1 MATETAAPQVVAG
14 KIAAGYVTKGAAL
27 GPGAVVLEG
36 TAYPEARI
44 TLPLEMMNRHGLVA
58 GATGT
63 GKTRTLQ
70 LIAEQLSAAGVAV
83 VLADIKGDLSGLA
96 VPGTSNDKIT
106 ERAAQTGITWMPT
119 AFPTEF
125 LALGGLGT
133 GLPVR
138 ATMSSFGPTLLSK
151 VLGLNDT
158 QESSLGLVFHY
169 ADKAGLPLLD
179 LKDLRS
185 VITYLASDEGKGDL
199 KGLGGLSSSTAG
211 VILRSLITLSDN
223 GGDVFFGEPEWEPA
237 DLIRTAADG
246 RGVISSVELA
256 AIQDKPQ
263 LFSAFLMWLLADL
276 YQELPEVGD
285 MERPRLVFF
294 FDEAHLL
301 FNGATKA
308 FLEAVTQTVRLI
320 RSKGVGIFFVTQ
332 VPSDVPDSVL
342 GQLGNRVQHALRAF
356 TPDDA
361 AAVIKAVRTYPKTDD
376 YDLASLLTQMGTG
389 EAVVT
394 VLSEKGAPTSVAWT
408 RMQPPMASMGP
419 MDAAALHQAVTAS
432 TLQPKY
438 GQAVDRESAYE
449 KLAAR
454 LAPPPAPAP
463 ARPAAPA
470 QQEAP
475 KPKPAPKPA
484 PKKADDGVI
493 GGILKSAAV
502 TSFARSAGTQLARE
516 FSRTIFGIGKRKR

>member
-1 MATETAAPQVVAG
+1 
-14 KIAAGYVTKGAAL
+14 
-27 GPGAVVLEG
+27 
-36 TAYPEARI
+36 
-44 TLPLEMMNRHGLVA
+44 
-58 GATGT
+58 
-63 GKTRTLQ
+63 
-70 LIAEQLSAAGVAV
+70 
-83 VLADIKGDLSGLA
+83 
-96 VPGTSNDKIT
+96 
-106 ERAAQTGITWMPT
+106 
-119 AFPTEF
+119 
-125 LALGGLGT
+125 
-133 GLPVR
+133 
-138 ATMSSFGPTLLSK
+138 
-151 VLGLNDT
+151 
-158 QESSLGLVFHY
+158 
-169 ADKAGLPLLD
+169 
-179 LKDLRS
+179 
-185 VITYLASDEGKGDL
+185 
-199 KGLGGLSSSTAG
+199 
-211 VILRSLITLSDN
+211 
-223 GGDVFFGEPEWEPA
+223 VFFGEPEWEPA
-237 DLIRTAADG
+237 DLIRTTPDG

-256 AIQDKPQ
+256 AVQDKPQ
-263 LFSAFLMWLLADL
+263 LFSTFLMWLLADL

-285 MERPRLVFF
+285 LDTPKLVFF
-294 FDEAHLL
+294 FDESHLL

-320 RSKGVGIFFVTQ
+320 RSKGVGIFFITQ

-361 AAVIKAVRTYPKTDD
+361 AALSKAVRTYPKTED

-394 VLSEKGAPTSVAWT
+394 VLSEKGAPTPVAWT
-408 RMQPPMASMGP
+408 RLQPPTASMGL
-419 MDAAALHQAVTAS
+419 MDAAALQQAVAAS

-454 LAPPPAPAP
+454 LAPPAPEP
-463 ARPAAPA
+463 VPPAAPP

-475 KPKPAPKPA
+475 KPKLAPKP
-484 PKKADDGVI
+484 KNADAGVI

>member
-1 MATETAAPQVVAG
+1 MAKETAEPQAVAE
-14 KIAAGYVTKGAAL
+14 KIATGDVTKGAAL
-27 GPGAVVLEG
+27 ALGVVVL
-36 TAYPEARI
+36 TAPPIPDGRI

-70 LIAEQLSAAGVAV
+70 LMAEQLSAAGVAV

-106 ERAAQTGITWMPT
+106 ERAGQTGITWTPT
-119 AFPTEF
+119 GFPTEF
-125 LALGGLGT
+125 LALGGLST
-133 GLPVR
+133 GVPVR
-138 ATMSSFGPTLLSK
+138 ASMSSFGPTLLSK

-185 VITYLASDEGKGDL
+185 VITFLVSDEGKGDL
-199 KGLGGLSSSTAG
+199 KGLGGLSSPTAG

-223 GGDVFFGEPEWEPA
+223 GGEVSFGEPEWEPA

-263 LFSAFLMWLLADL
+263 LFSTFLMWLLADL
-276 YQELPEVGD
+276 FQEVPEIGD
-285 MERPRLVFF
+285 MDKQKLVFF

-301 FNGATKA
+301 FHGATKA
-308 FLEAVTQTVRLI
+308 FLDAVTQTVRLI

-342 GQLGNRVQHALRAF
+342 GQPGSRVQHALRAF

-361 AAVIKAVRTYPKTDD
+361 AALSKAVRTYPKTDD

-394 VLSEKGAPTSVAWT
+394 LLSEKGAPTPVAWT
-408 RMQPPMASMGP
+408 RPQPPVVSMGP
-419 MDAAALHQAVTAS
+419 VDATALGQQVAAS

-438 GQAVDRESAYE
+438 GQAIDRESAYE

-454 LAPPPAPAP
+454 LAPPPAPEAAP
-463 ARPAAPA
+463 APPAAPA
-470 QQEAP
+470 PQAP
-475 KPKPAPKPA
+475 AKPKPA